1 MNVGSILNDDPPQS
15 GSTPSSQQNQ
25 SPTSSKVSQSSAS
38 QLQSQQQSQSQSQH
52 PPRQP
57 PSSRSST
64 QSVHQRHSITNM
76 LNDATQ
82 DDEPPRVKSHD
93 QVSEQKPVP
102 ESQLPQ
108 PPTQPTQPTEEF
120 RKPFS
125 SSAMNS
131 PSLGQR
137 PNPMHMGSSS
147 GFSSSRT
154 SPNTS
159 KRNSIANLTNSEDTP
174 AIKREEGDNHNSTA
188 KVSER
193 KASNVPAMN
202 PDDDDLTK
210 IKKIKQS
217 NKPKRYTTPPIWA
230 QRWAP
235 PNERDPKDITNGGSN
250 NGDVNGITRISSKP
264 VFDNT
269 STRYVDLQC
278 SITGV
283 IPPPSITRTTAEWI
297 YANFANIEDSNR
309 KNVELELK
317 FGKIID
323 KRTGNRINL
332 NVITECIY
340 TNESNIRFDMEVE
353 EIAWNDVRKMFD
365 ELERQFQ
372 EEKKVDTSI
381 RDKRKFNMLESDQT
395 DSFYQLGNKNEH
407 LRKVRI
413 SKDNLLQPPRYT
425 AIQKERIADLYIH
438 NPQSMYDLR
447 LSLSLEVPVPEGNIE
462 SIISKNQPQLQRD
475 KKRVSFTHTPTI
487 TQFDLT
493 RVMVP
498 REFKNKAGK
507 KVVNHETKYEVE
519 MEADTLEIFQS
530 IDKVKQGTDSYRL
543 EELVEIFL
551 NNARIINNRVTKL
564 AL

>member
-15 GSTPSSQQNQ
+15 GSQSSHQQTQTPSGHNSSLSQR
-25 SPTSSKVSQSSAS
+25 
-38 QLQSQQQSQSQSQH
+38 QQ
-52 PPRQP
+52 PRQP
-57 PSSRSST
+57 PSSCSSS

-76 LNDATQ
+76 LNDTTQ
-82 DDEPPRVKSHD
+82 EDVSSKPHE
-93 QVSEQKPVP
+93 QVSQQKSVP
-102 ESQLPQ
+102 QQSPQQ
-108 PPTQPTQPTEEF
+108 PPAQPMEEF

-125 SSAMNS
+125 SSAMSS
-131 PSLGQR
+131 PVLTQR
-137 PNPMHMGSSS
+137 PNPIHMGSSS
-147 GFSSSRT
+147 AVSSSRT

-159 KRNSIANLTNSEDTP
+159 KRNSIANLTNPEDAP
-174 AIKREEGDNHNSTA
+174 AIRREEADTNHSAVKHTES
-188 KVSER
+188 KICTEPV
-193 KASNVPAMN
+193 VN

-217 NKPKRYTTPPIWA
+217 NKPKRYDTPPIWA
-230 QRWAP
+230 QRWVP
-235 PNERDPKDITNGGSN
+235 PNARGP
-250 NGDVNGITRISSKP
+250 GDVNNGAPNVSSDANGLTRVSSKP
-264 VFDNT
+264 VFDRTVTN
-269 STRYVDLQC
+269 YVDLQC

-283 IPPPSITRTTAEWI
+283 IPPSSMTRTIAEWV

-309 KNVELELK
+309 QNVELELK

-340 TNESNIRFDMEVE
+340 TNDSDIRFDMEVE

-365 ELERQFQ
+365 ELEKRFQ
-372 EEKKVDTSI
+372 EEKKTDPSI
-381 RDKRKFNMLESDQT
+381 RDKRKFSMLESDQT
-395 DSFYQLGNKNEH
+395 DSFYQIGNKNEH

-462 SIISKNQPQLQRD
+462 SIMAKNQPQLTRD

-493 RVMVP
+493 RVMIP

-507 KVVNHETKYEVE
+507 KVVNHEIKYEVE

-530 IDKVKQGTDSYRL
+530 IDKVRQGTDTFRL
-543 EELVEIFL
+543 EEVVEIFL
-551 NNARIINNRVTKL
+551 NNARVINNRVTKL

>member
-1 MNVGSILNDDPPQS
+1 MNVGSILNDDPPQ
-15 GSTPSSQQNQ
+15 GG
-25 SPTSSKVSQSSAS
+25 SQSTTQKAQSSPAS
-38 QLQSQQQSQSQSQH
+38 DMLRPSETQLQQQQEQRQQLQQ
-52 PPRQP
+52 PRQQ
-57 PSSRSST
+57 PSSRSSS

-76 LNDATQ
+76 LNDSTQ
-82 DDEPPRVKSHD
+82 DKDSALVKAT
-93 QVSEQKPVP
+93 EPVP
-102 ESQLPQ
+102 LPLVQTQ
-108 PPTQPTQPTEEF
+108 PPKEF
-120 RKPFS
+120 RKPFNSSAMSSPVLTQRPPPVAVGS
-125 SSAMNS
+125 SSAI
-131 PSLGQR
+131 
-137 PNPMHMGSSS
+137 
-147 GFSSSRT
+147 SSSRT

-159 KRNSIANLTNSEDTP
+159 KRNSIANLTNPEEPPTV
-174 AIKREEGDNHNSTA
+174 KREEEEDHRSLTFEPG
-188 KVSER
+188 ER
-193 KASNVPAMN
+193 KTSNVPMLN
-202 PDDDDLTK
+202 PNDDDLTK

-217 NKPKRYTTPPIWA
+217 NKPKRYATPPIWA
-230 QRWAP
+230 QRWTP
-235 PNERDPKDITNGGSN
+235 LNERGADCASNGVPNDSGN
-250 NGDVNGITRISSKP
+250 VGVGTRISLKP

-269 STRYVDLQC
+269 TTNYVDLQC

-283 IPPPSITRTTAEWI
+283 IPPSSITRTTAEWI

-323 KRTGNRINL
+323 KRSGNRINL

-340 TNESNIRFDMEVE
+340 TNESDIRFDMEVE
-353 EIAWNDVRKMFD
+353 EIAWNDIRKMFD
-365 ELERQFQ
+365 ELEKRFQ
-372 EEKKVDTSI
+372 EERRTNPSI
-381 RDKRKFNMLESDQT
+381 KDKRKFNMLESDQT

-413 SKDNLLQPPRYT
+413 SKDNLLDPPRYT

-462 SIISKNQPQLQRD
+462 AIMSKNQPQLQRG

-493 RVMVP
+493 RVMIP
-498 REFKNKAGK
+498 REFKNKSGK

-519 MEADTLEIFQS
+519 MEADTLAIFQS
-530 IDKVKQGTDSYRL
+530 IDKVRQGTDTYRL
-543 EELVEIFL
+543 EEEVEIFL
-551 NNARIINNRVTKL
+551 NNARVINNRVTKL

>member
-1 MNVGSILNDDPPQS
+1 MNVGSILNNDPPQGDS
-15 GSTPSSQQNQ
+15 KSTSQPAQ
-25 SPTSSKVSQSSAS
+25 SPSTSNVSRSSVPQA
-38 QLQSQQQSQSQSQH
+38 QQQQQQQQG

-57 PSSRSST
+57 QSSRSSI
-64 QSVHQRHSITNM
+64 QSVHERHSITNM
-76 LNDATQ
+76 LNDTTQ
-82 DDEPPRVKSHD
+82 EEEPPRANTEAH
-93 QVSEQKPVP
+93 VP
-102 ESQLPQ
+102 SPQ
-108 PPTQPTQPTEEF
+108 EHQQGPPPLSEF

-125 SSAMNS
+125 SSALSS
-131 PSLGQR
+131 PVLAQR
-137 PNPMHMGSSS
+137 PPPTQAGSNS

-159 KRNSIANLTNSEDTP
+159 KRNSIANLTNPEDHPPPTN
-174 AIKREEGDNHNSTA
+174 KREEANSTPRH
-188 KVSER
+188 SER
-193 KASNVPAMN
+193 KSSTTPTVI
-202 PDDDDLTK
+202 PDEDDLTK

-217 NKPKRYTTPPIWA
+217 NKPRRYNTPPIWA
-230 QRWAP
+230 QRWVP
-235 PNERDPKDITNGGSN
+235 PNERGAGDVYDGGSLN
-250 NGDVNGITRISSKP
+250 DRGHVEEVTRISSKP
-264 VFDNT
+264 VFDRTVTN
-269 STRYVDLQC
+269 YVDLQC

-283 IPPPSITRTTAEWI
+283 IPPSSITRTISEWI
-297 YANFANIEDSNR
+297 FANFANIEDSNR
-309 KNVELELK
+309 AFVELELK

-340 TNESNIRFDMEVE
+340 TNDSDIRFDMEVE
-353 EIAWNDVRKMFD
+353 EIAWNDIRKMFD
-365 ELERQFQ
+365 ELERKFQ
-372 EEKKVDTSI
+372 EDKKTDHSI
-381 RDKRKFNMLESDQT
+381 RDKRKFKMLESDQT
-395 DSFYQLGNKNEH
+395 DSFYQLGGKHEH

-413 SKDNLLQPPRYT
+413 SKDNLLDPPRYT

-438 NPQSMYDLR
+438 SPQAMYDLR
-447 LSLSLEVPVPEGNIE
+447 LSLSLEVPVPEGNVE
-462 SIISKNQPQLQRD
+462 SIMSKSSPQMQRE

-498 REFKNKAGK
+498 REYKNKSGK

-530 IDKVKQGTDSYRL
+530 IDKVRQGTDSFRL
-543 EELVEIFL
+543 EEVVEIFL